1 MQQVVC
7 LSRRGFLASAVA
19 FLPATRLFGADED
32 NVKFSTD
39 VKVVAVLA
47 AVRDKK
53 GAIIHNLVKDDFVL
67 QEDGHTQ
74 VIKYFSQQTDV
85 PLTLGLLV
93 DTSGS
98 QRRIL
103 GKERDASRT
112 FIGQVLREDKDQT
125 FLIHFDREVEL
136 LQDLTPSKKKLED
149 ALDQM
154 NASSQPQMQ
163 RQGGGGG
170 GGGYPS
176 GGGGGQ
182 GGGRGRA
189 GTTLYDSVLLASN
202 ELMKK
207 QTGRKALIL
216 LSDGVDNGSKVGI
229 GECIESAQRANTLV
243 YSILFADKNA
253 YGNQSPLSQLGGMG
267 GRRGGMGGGG
277 GRPPMSANHPDGKK
291 ILQRISLE
299 TGGGFFEVSDKH
311 PIEKIYSQIEEDL
324 RNQYSLGYTSD
335 SSNGAG
341 FRRINLAAKKKDL
354 VVQATQGYYAK

>member
-1 MQQVVC
+1 MQQDIC

-19 FLPATRLFGADED
+19 FLPAARLFGADED

-47 AVRDKK
+47 TVRDKK

-67 QEDGHTQ
+67 QEDGRAQ
-74 VIKYFSQQTDV
+74 VIKYFSQQTDL

-98 QRRIL
+98 QRRVL

-112 FIGQVLREDKDQT
+112 FIEQVLREDKDQT

-176 GGGGGQ
+176 GGGRRGG
-182 GGGRGRA
+182 A
-189 GTTLYDSVLLASN
+189 GTALYDSVLLASN

-253 YGNQSPLSQLGGMG
+253 YGSPLSQLGGMG
-267 GRRGGMGGGG
+267 GRRGGMGRGG
-277 GRPPMSANHPDGKK
+277 PPMSSNRPDGKK

-311 PIEKIYSQIEEDL
+311 PIEKIYSTIEEDL

-341 FRRINLAAKKKDL
+341 FRRINLTAKKKDL